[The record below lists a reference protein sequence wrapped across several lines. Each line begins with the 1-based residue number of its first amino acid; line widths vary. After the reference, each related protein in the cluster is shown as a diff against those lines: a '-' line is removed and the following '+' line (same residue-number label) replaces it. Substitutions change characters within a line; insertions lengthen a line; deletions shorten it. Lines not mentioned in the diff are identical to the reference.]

1 MKRIV
6 LLTTAAVAL
15 LCAVAFA
22 QETDECRQIG
32 ARELIRALNQAAFQA
47 ASACPQAPA
56 CVCPEIP
63 QQFVLCRQSWD
74 GKVVRCKRFAWKA
87 VPTVMP

>member
-1 MKRIV
+1 MKSIVVV
-6 LLTTAAVAL
+6 LLSVCALVLVGAA
-15 LCAVAFA
+15 AFA
-22 QETDECRQIG
+22 QEEDPCRQIG

-63 QQFVLCRQSWD
+63 QKIVLCRQSWD

-87 VPTVMP
+87 VP